1 VIEGLRVL
9 PHYQEARNK
18 GGVVGHQGCEEC
30 KQTVSVQTRQELG
43 CGYEPALDGARPWA
57 PESWRE
63 RGLSLAVCPGYTT
76 ALPIVQEIV
85 EVHAQWKAGYLTE
98 SLDGEP
104 PTDVTLKCLT
114 YLEAG
119 INEFQADSMR
129 AASKGPQ

>member
-63 RGLSLAVCPGYTT
+63 RGLSLSTCPGYTT
-76 ALPIVQEIV
+76 ALPAV
-85 EVHAQWKAGYLTE
+85 EEVTLAYPHWKAGYLTE
-98 SLDGEP
+98 ALGAP
-104 PTDVTLKCLT
+104 PTDAALRCLT

-119 INEFQADSMR
+119 INEFQSDAIR
-129 AASKGPQ
+129 SKAGK